1 MTQLASRPSTA
12 RVRGGVRPRWM
23 LPATLVIAALV
34 LTTSLLGLFTAWP
47 YAAETANWQLQAR
60 GQDLGN
66 LLAVVVLLGG
76 GTTAARGSLRGLLVW
91 SGAQL
96 YLAYAFAIYALAVHF
111 GALFLP
117 YVAVLGLSVYAL
129 GFGLRWWEGG
139 VRIAPRPL
147 AAETVV
153 LAGIAAVFCLL
164 WLGLIVPALLA
175 GTVPSELVE
184 TGLVANPVHVLD
196 LALVLPG
203 MLITA
208 VLARRGSA
216 AAQVLVGP
224 WLVFA
229 VLMAASILITLVL
242 SGAAVPAAAVG
253 ALAAVAAATGWVVV
267 RSAIPERA
275 ALRGVLSRS
284 GRSTPEM

>member
-1 MTQLASRPSTA
+1 MTQLASHPATGTVA
-12 RVRGGVRPRWM
+12 RGGVRPRWM
-23 LPATLVIAALV
+23 LPVTLVIAALV
-34 LTTSLLGLFTAWP
+34 LVTSLFGLLTAWP
-47 YAAETANWQLQAR
+47 YAAETANWQLQAH

-66 LLAVVVLLGG
+66 LIAVAALLGG
-76 GTTAARGSLRGLLVW
+76 GLTAARGSLRGLLVW
-91 SGAQL
+91 AGALL

-117 YVAVLGLSVYAL
+117 YVAVLGLSVHAF
-129 GFGLRWWEGG
+129 GFGLRWWDGG
-139 VRIAPRPL
+139 FRVRPRPL
-147 AAETVV
+147 AAGTAV
-153 LAGIAAVFCLL
+153 LAGIAVVFSLL
-164 WLGLIVPALLA
+164 WLASIVPALLA

-184 TGLVANPVHVLD
+184 AGLVANPVHVLD

-229 VLMAASILITLVL
+229 ALMAASILITLVL
-242 SGAAVPAAAVG
+242 GGAAVPAVVVG
-253 ALAAVAAATGWVVV
+253 ALTAVAAATGWVVV
-267 RSAIPERA
+267 RSAIPERVP
-275 ALRGVLSRS
+275 LRGVLS
-284 GRSTPEM
+284 